1 MRFIDSS
8 RSASDSRIRLSS
20 SSTIEVISSFVS
32 LWKTMT
38 SSIRLRNSG
47 RKTFFSSPMIR
58 FFMSS

>member
-1 MRFIDSS
+1 M
-8 RSASDSRIRLSS
+8 
-20 SSTIEVISSFVS
+20 EVISSFVS